1 MHLSPAD
8 LKALAVFR
16 AAVEHGGFLGAQVA
30 LNLSQS
36 AVSSQIKA
44 LEERLGYRLCQ
55 RGRRGFA
62 LTDRGAIVYE
72 RSKALFAAQSQFE
85 SELGELRAKV
95 TGTLRLG
102 VVDNTVTDP
111 DLPLR
116 DVVHDFLERADGARL
131 QISVGEPEQLLR
143 EVGNGGVDVAI
154 LPETQRYKGL
164 NFTRFYEEIH
174 SLYCAARHPLFRA
187 AGALGVGVGVGA
199 VTPESV
205 AAHPFVAR
213 PYAQMQE
220 LRHFPGARVGAHASN
235 MEAQAL
241 FILSGHFL
249 GYLPDHYAARWVAA
263 GEMRPLLAATTR
275 IASPFYI
282 VTRVMARRP
291 LLMRAFL
298 EDLVAH
304 SSRRA
309 HLAGVRTAG

>member
-8 LKALAVFR
+8 LKALTVFR

-62 LTDRGAIVYE
+62 MTDRGAIVYE

-116 DVVHDFLERADGARL
+116 DVVHDFLQRADGARL

-143 EVGNGGVDVAI
+143 EAGNGGIDIAI

-174 SLYCAARHPLFRA
+174 SLYCATRHPLFR
-187 AGALGVGVGVGA
+187 VPPKE
-199 VTPESV
+199 VTASAV

-220 LRHFPGARVGAHASN
+220 LRHFPGAGVGAHASN

-304 SSRRA
+304 SSHRA
-309 HLAGVRTAG
+309 HLAGTRAPN

>member
-8 LKALAVFR
+8 LKALTVFR

-62 LTDRGAIVYE
+62 MTDRGAIVYE

-116 DVVHDFLERADGARL
+116 DVVHDFLQRADGARL

-143 EVGNGGVDVAI
+143 EAGNGGIDIAI

-174 SLYCAARHPLFRA
+174 SLYCAARHPLFR
-187 AGALGVGVGVGA
+187 VPPKE
-199 VTPESV
+199 VTASAV

-220 LRHFPGARVGAHASN
+220 LRHFPGAGVGAHASN

-304 SSRRA
+304 SSHRA
-309 HLAGVRTAG
+309 HLAGTRAPN

>member
-8 LKALAVFR
+8 LKALTVFR

-62 LTDRGAIVYE
+62 MTDRGAIVYE

-116 DVVHDFLERADGARL
+116 DVVHDFLQRADGARL

-143 EVGNGGVDVAI
+143 EAGNGGIDIAI

-174 SLYCAARHPLFRA
+174 SLYCATRHPLFR
-187 AGALGVGVGVGA
+187 VPPKE
-199 VTPESV
+199 VTASAV

-220 LRHFPGARVGAHASN
+220 LRHFPGAGVGAHASN

-263 GEMRPLLAATTR
+263 GEMRPLLAATTQ

-309 HLAGVRTAG
+309 HLAGTRAPN